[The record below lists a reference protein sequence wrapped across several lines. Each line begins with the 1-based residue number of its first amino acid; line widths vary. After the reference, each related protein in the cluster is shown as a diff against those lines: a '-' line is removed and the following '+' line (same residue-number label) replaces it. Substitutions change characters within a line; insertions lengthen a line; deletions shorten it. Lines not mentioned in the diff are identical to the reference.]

1 MSQWSS
7 AIPTPSQTAE
17 LAVRRRANQFA
28 ALRSTL
34 AETIRLWRARRRQ
47 RRHLAELAQWDDHVL
62 KDIGVSRDT
71 ALAEA
76 AKPFWEP

>member
-1 MSQWSS
+1 MSQWFS
-7 AIPTPSQTAE
+7 AIPTPSRTAE
-17 LAVRRRANQFA
+17 LVVRRRARQLA
-28 ALRSTL
+28 ALKSTL
-34 AETIRLWRARRRQ
+34 AATIGLWRARRRQ

-71 ALAEA
+71 VLAEA